1 MPLGVET
8 VWGVFAPRW
17 LDDRLQR
24 VRRICVAAI
33 YIAPR
38 SPFRKETLSH
48 IIHTIH
54 LTRARFNNEVHFLL
68 GGDFN
73 RTNIQEIL
81 HSYGALQ
88 QMCGVPTRQR
98 ASLQL
103 IVTDLH
109 TCMEPPTA

>member
-1 MPLGVET
+1 MPLGVEA
-8 VWGVFAPRW
+8 VWGVFAPGW

-38 SPFRKETLSH
+38 IPFRKETISH

-88 QMCGVPTRQR
+88 QMCGVPT
-98 ASLQL
+98 
-103 IVTDLH
+103 
-109 TCMEPPTA
+109 